1 MSDAPSDTVLL
12 VDGSN
17 QAFRAHFA
25 LQTDMRAPDG
35 FPTRALFA
43 YTGLL
48 RRLVREFRPS
58 HALVVFDK
66 GLSFRNTLF
75 PDYKGQ
81 RPDMPEDL
89 RQQWP
94 EFLPL
99 SEALGLR
106 AVAIDGV
113 EADDVIATVALRAA
127 ATGRRVVIASSDK
140 DFGQLVTDTVRLYDV
155 GKQLLQGPDEIR
167 ERWGVGPERIVDLL
181 SLMGDTSD
189 NVPGVP
195 GVGEKKA
202 AKFIQQYGSA
212 DAVLAAAS
220 AIGGKTGEAIAAAA
234 DTVALARRLVTL
246 VCDLD
251 LPFAF
256 DDLPLRPADLP
267 ALEAAFSRFN
277 FRTMLAEVRAE
288 RAASGGEAA
297 EAPAAA
303 PAGLDRSAYR
313 TILTADDLA
322 ALVRDLRAAGR
333 FAYDS
338 ETTSLNPRAAQIVGM
353 SFCWHP
359 DFAVYVP
366 IAHVPG
372 PNCPG
377 ALDALLPLLGD
388 PSLKKTGQNLK
399 YDHAVLRAAGHGL
412 AGIDGDTMLADYLL
426 DVDRKHNLDAM
437 ALAHL
442 GHRMLTYADTTADTG
457 GEFARVPVDR
467 ATAYAAEDAHAAFL
481 LDARLALGPLA
492 PVYRDIELPLIPVL
506 ADMEA
511 AGIGVDAAALD
522 ALSVELGARVAA
534 FEADIAAEAGAALN
548 PNSPKQLAAIL
559 FEQRKLPVLKK
570 TPTGPSTDASVLE
583 RLAEEHGDK
592 LCALILQ
599 YRELHKL
606 KSTYVDALPRCIADD
621 GRIHTS
627 FHQAVAATGR
637 LASNDPNLQNIP
649 IRTEDGRRIRHCFVA
664 APGHRFLSADYSQV
678 ELRILAHLCGEGP
691 LLEAFARGEDIHR
704 RTAAEVFG
712 VMPAL
717 VTAEQRRAAKAVNF
731 GIIYGMSAFRLANEL
746 QIPRGEAQRII
757 DAYFARTPQVK
768 RYMEEAV
775 EAAKTRGYAETLFG
789 RRRTVRGLDAR
800 NPVERGAAERIAIN
814 TPVQGTAADIIK
826 IAMIRVHRRLQDEF
840 PSARLLLQVHDELVL
855 EVPDAL
861 LEPVRALVSQEM
873 AAAAQLRVPLGV
885 DTGDGLTWDAAH

>member
-1 MSDAPSDTVLL
+1 
-12 VDGSN
+12 
-17 QAFRAHFA
+17 
-25 LQTDMRAPDG
+25 
-35 FPTRALFA
+35 
-43 YTGLL
+43 
-48 RRLVREFRPS
+48 
-58 HALVVFDK
+58 
-66 GLSFRNTLF
+66 
-75 PDYKGQ
+75 
-81 RPDMPEDL
+81 
-89 RQQWP
+89 
-94 EFLPL
+94 
-99 SEALGLR
+99 
-106 AVAIDGV
+106 
-113 EADDVIATVALRAA
+113 
-127 ATGRRVVIASSDK
+127 
-140 DFGQLVTDTVRLYDV
+140 
-155 GKQLLQGPDEIR
+155 
-167 ERWGVGPERIVDLL
+167 
-181 SLMGDTSD
+181 
-189 NVPGVP
+189 
-195 GVGEKKA
+195 
-202 AKFIQQYGSA
+202 
-212 DAVLAAAS
+212 
-220 AIGGKTGEAIAAAA
+220 
-234 DTVALARRLVTL
+234 
-246 VCDLD
+246 
-251 LPFAF
+251 
-256 DDLPLRPADLP
+256 
-267 ALEAAFSRFN
+267 
-277 FRTMLAEVRAE
+277 
-288 RAASGGEAA
+288 
-297 EAPAAA
+297 
-303 PAGLDRSAYR
+303 
-313 TILTADDLA
+313 
-322 ALVRDLRAAGR
+322 
-333 FAYDS
+333 
-338 ETTSLNPRAAQIVGM
+338 
-353 SFCWHP
+353 
-359 DFAVYVP
+359 
-366 IAHVPG
+366 
-372 PNCPG
+372 
-377 ALDALLPLLGD
+377 
-388 PSLKKTGQNLK
+388 
-399 YDHAVLRAAGHGL
+399 
-412 AGIDGDTMLADYLL
+412 
-426 DVDRKHNLDAM
+426 
-437 ALAHL
+437 
-442 GHRMLTYADTTADTG
+442 
-457 GEFARVPVDR
+457 
-467 ATAYAAEDAHAAFL
+467 
-481 LDARLALGPLA
+481 
-492 PVYRDIELPLIPVL
+492 
-506 ADMEA
+506 
-511 AGIGVDAAALD
+511 
-522 ALSVELGARVAA
+522 
-534 FEADIAAEAGAALN
+534 
-548 PNSPKQLAAIL
+548 
-559 FEQRKLPVLKK
+559 
-570 TPTGPSTDASVLE
+570 VLE

>member
-1 MSDAPSDTVLL
+1 M
-12 VDGSN
+12 
-17 QAFRAHFA
+17 
-25 LQTDMRAPDG
+25 
-35 FPTRALFA
+35 
-43 YTGLL
+43 
-48 RRLVREFRPS
+48 
-58 HALVVFDK
+58 K
-66 GLSFRNTLF
+66 
-75 PDYKGQ
+75 
-81 RPDMPEDL
+81 
-89 RQQWP
+89 
-94 EFLPL
+94 
-99 SEALGLR
+99 
-106 AVAIDGV
+106 
-113 EADDVIATVALRAA
+113 
-127 ATGRRVVIASSDK
+127 
-140 DFGQLVTDTVRLYDV
+140 
-155 GKQLLQGPDEIR
+155 
-167 ERWGVGPERIVDLL
+167 
-181 SLMGDTSD
+181 
-189 NVPGVP
+189 
-195 GVGEKKA
+195 
-202 AKFIQQYGSA
+202 
-212 DAVLAAAS
+212 
-220 AIGGKTGEAIAAAA
+220 
-234 DTVALARRLVTL
+234 
-246 VCDLD
+246 
-251 LPFAF
+251 
-256 DDLPLRPADLP
+256 
-267 ALEAAFSRFN
+267 
-277 FRTMLAEVRAE
+277 
-288 RAASGGEAA
+288 SGGTEWK
-297 EAPAAA
+297 
-303 PAGLDRSAYR
+303 
-313 TILTADDLA
+313 
-322 ALVRDLRAAGR
+322 
-333 FAYDS
+333 F
-338 ETTSLNPRAAQIVGM
+338 
-353 SFCWHP
+353 
-359 DFAVYVP
+359 
-366 IAHVPG
+366 
-372 PNCPG
+372 
-377 ALDALLPLLGD
+377 
-388 PSLKKTGQNLK
+388 
-399 YDHAVLRAAGHGL
+399 
-412 AGIDGDTMLADYLL
+412 
-426 DVDRKHNLDAM
+426 
-437 ALAHL
+437 
-442 GHRMLTYADTTADTG
+442 TTADTG

-768 RYMEEAV
+768 RYMEEAG
-775 EAAKTRGYAETLFG
+775 EAAKTRGSAETLFG